1 MCKKLMF
8 LITFVAM
15 LLAGSAYA
23 ADYSWTNAYEFSVT
37 WDKPW
42 NWSPDAPMGGPGVGD
57 TAFIGIADPIV
68 VDTDVVVS
76 QIRGPAWGAS
86 EGSETDEVMWVIK
99 SATLEV
105 TNDWRVEETNPY
117 AATINVIENAVIN
130 ISGSDDDQS
139 FRSHGNNQ
147 STIINIS
154 DDGQFLTNCD
164 LRCGDDD
171 DDYFE
176 LNMTDNAYMY
186 TGECD
191 DGFRFNEGEGHVSV
205 SGYAVLEAEYV
216 RWRCRTGG
224 VTSTWDITEN
234 AQVITTDAHFRFSGG
249 SSDVVI
255 NILDNAYLETAEHF
269 IIGEDNSYSATTTVT
284 MDGDPLVYVNDDLK
298 FFDDGTDDPAEI
310 IFNLNDGLISV
321 GELNERHYGHHDWT
335 INIVDGVMIIRG
347 RNDSAT
353 ILDQWAQ
360 GLWKPYPYDIGGG
373 ETIGRGDLH
382 ADYDTLEYP
391 GDTKVYATIELCRAW
406 NPNPKDGTTDVASR
420 DLVITWSSGDGAISH
435 HAFFSSD
442 LSQVQDR
449 IYSAYVGDLS
459 VTNFEP
465 GPLDLGETYY
475 WCVDE
480 EIPGAVICRGNIYEF
495 TVEISRPFEGFE
507 EYSMN
512 PNYIYDTWIDGD
524 GDVNGVGGNGTGS
537 SVNLSTAV
545 VHSGS
550 QSIVYYFDVVGPPFR
565 DANYAEATRMFD
577 PVEDWSSSNEKALS
591 VWFYGDA
598 GNEIEPMY
606 MIVNGNPVSMAT
618 YGDNPADEPADIQ
631 NEEWQEWNVDLTA
644 MADAGADIA
653 NIATLSLGFG
663 DRVGGV
669 AGTEQE
675 GCVYFDDMIL
685 HTTRCVAEQSQA
697 VIDDL
702 DGDCDVD
709 WSDIGIVTGNWLEDR
724 R

>member
-57 TAFIGIADPIV
+57 AAFIGIADPIV

-76 QIRGPAWGAS
+76 NIRGPAWGAS
-86 EGSETDEVMWVIK
+86 EGSEADEIMWVIK
-99 SATLEV
+99 GATLEV
-105 TNDWRVEETNPY
+105 VNDWRVEETNPY
-117 AATINVIENAVIN
+117 TATINVIEDSVIN

-147 STIINIS
+147 STIINLT
-154 DDGQFLTNCD
+154 DTAQFLTSCD
-164 LRCGDDD
+164 LRAGDDGD
-171 DDYFE
+171 NYFE
-176 LNMTDNAYMY
+176 LNMTDDSYAYI
-186 TGECD
+186 GNCD
-191 DGFRFNEGEGHVSV
+191 DGFRMNEGELHVTL
-205 SGYAVLEAEYV
+205 SGNAVLEAEFI
-216 RWRCRTGG
+216 RWRGRTEG
-224 VTSTWDITEN
+224 VTDTLDVTEN
-234 AQVITTDAHFRFSGG
+234 AVVIVNDDHFRFAGGESDWVINVTDNAVMDIEEEFRGGEDNDFEATWTLNMSGQLITMG
-249 SSDVVI
+249 DDFKMIDDGDADGMAIVNMLAGRINVEGSVSSDTDNWVI
-255 NILDNAYLETAEHF
+255 NIQDDAFMTLNGDQVGRTFDQYA
-269 IIGEDNSYSATTTVT
+269 
-284 MDGDPLVYVNDDLK
+284 DGHWIP
-298 FFDDGTDDPAEI
+298 F
-310 IFNLNDGLISV
+310 
-321 GELNERHYGHHDWT
+321 
-335 INIVDGVMIIRG
+335 
-347 RNDSAT
+347 
-353 ILDQWAQ
+353 
-360 GLWKPYPYDIGGG
+360 PYDVGGG
-373 ETIGRGDLH
+373 EIIARGDLN
-382 ADYDTLEYP
+382 AEYDTEYP
-391 GDTKVYATIELCRAW
+391 LQTKVWATIELCRAW

-442 LSQVQDR
+442 LSQVQNR

-550 QSIVYYFDVVGPPFR
+550 QSMVYYFDVVGPPFR

-606 MIVNGNPVSMAT
+606 LMVNGNPAT
-618 YGDNPADEPADIQ
+618 KAVYGENPADEPSDIQ
-631 NEEWQEWNVDLTA
+631 VEEWQEWNVDLTA
-644 MADAGADIA
+644 IADAGADTA

-663 DRVGGV
+663 DRAGNV

-675 GCVYFDDMIL
+675 GVVYFDDMVL
-685 HTTRCVAEQSQA
+685 YSTRCVPEQAQA
-697 VIDDL
+697 LIYDL
-702 DGDCDVD
+702 DDDCDVD
-709 WSDIGIVTGNWLEDR
+709 MGDVGLQAGNWLDDLR
-724 R
+724 